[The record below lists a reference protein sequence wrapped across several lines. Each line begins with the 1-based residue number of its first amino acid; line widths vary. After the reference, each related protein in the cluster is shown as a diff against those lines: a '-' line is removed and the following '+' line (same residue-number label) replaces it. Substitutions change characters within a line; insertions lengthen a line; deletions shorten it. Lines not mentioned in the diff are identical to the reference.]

1 MSIFFKTTKDIFLIK
16 LSALIIDFLV
26 SISITRYLNPNN
38 YGIYVL
44 IFLIPSFITSLG
56 SFGLG
61 PSIIYHLGSR
71 KINPTKVFASLILL
85 AILLGTVYYL
95 LINFV
100 FIEFIDNFFVRG
112 RFSLSLI
119 NFATLII
126 PISLTQKYLRKILQ
140 GMNKVKAYSFI
151 SNLFLSL
158 LRLFFVFLVV
168 FVFKT
173 GLYGMILANLLINL
187 IVTLAILYCFKYYN
201 ILKIN
206 DFGLLKKDE
215 FSSIISFAL
224 KGHISSVLQKSNDQL
239 IRLLCEPLLTSTQF
253 GFISIALKLS
263 STLLIGIKTLQDI
276 LLPKISQMKINE
288 IKKTLPTLT
297 SFSLLFTSIGAIC
310 LAIILPK
317 TIFFFYGSDY
327 EQVSKICY
335 FLLPGIL
342 FQSIYKIYNL
352 TLNQMGFP
360 FLTTL
365 TRSSGLIVNLI
376 MVYFLVIRFQEIGYS
391 IALST
396 SYFFMLITS
405 YYLLSKKIDLSIYET
420 FKFKINDLKMIKK

>member
-1 MSIFFKTTKDIFLIK
+1 MSSFFKTTKDIFLMK
-16 LSALIIDFLV
+16 FGALIIDFLV

-71 KINPTKVFASLILL
+71 KLSPTKVFLTLFLL
-85 AILLGTVYYL
+85 AIFLGSIYYL

-100 FIEFIDNFFVRG
+100 FIEIIDNVFVRD

-119 NFATLII
+119 KVSTLII

-151 SNLFLSL
+151 SNLFVSL

-173 GLYGMILANLLINL
+173 GLYGMILVNLLINS
-187 IVTLAILYCFKYYN
+187 IVTLAILYAFKHYN
-201 ILKIN
+201 LLQIN
-206 DFGLLKKDE
+206 ELGLLKKDE
-215 FSSIISFAL
+215 FLSITSFAL
-224 KGHISSVLQKSNDQL
+224 KGHISSLLQKSNDQL
-239 IRLLCEPLLTSTQF
+239 IRLLCEPLLSAAQF
-253 GFISIALKLS
+253 GFISLALQIS
-263 STLLIGIKTLQDI
+263 SSLLIGIKSLQDV
-276 LLPKISQMKINE
+276 LLPKISPMKISE
-288 IKKTLPTLT
+288 IKKAIPLLT
-297 SFSLLFTSIGAIC
+297 SFSLIFNIITASC
-310 LAIILPK
+310 FAIILPK
-317 TIFFFYGSDY
+317 IIYYFYGSSY
-327 EQVSKICY
+327 SQVSIICY
-335 FLLPGIL
+335 FLIPGIL

-352 TLNQMGFP
+352 TLNQMGYP

-365 TRSSGLIVNLI
+365 TRSAGLIVNLI
-376 MVYFLVIRFQEIGYS
+376 MVYLLVIRFQEIGYS

-396 SYFFMLITS
+396 SYLSMLITS
-405 YYLLSKKIDLSIYET
+405 YYLIIKKLNLSIYET
-420 FKFKINDLKMIKK
+420 FNLKIKDLKMIMK